1 MGIGIQSRTSGA
13 SDGNIQVP
21 KVDFKAPKFQQPVQ
35 QQNKGPLGGPERPVS
50 DAIRKLCMQFE
61 GPVSGNSPSRNL
73 GRITQQSGGVIT
85 GTKLSSQP
93 SQRKIE
99 LHLLLNQAI

>member
-1 MGIGIQSRTSGA
+1 
-13 SDGNIQVP
+13 
-21 KVDFKAPKFQQPVQ
+21 
-35 QQNKGPLGGPERPVS
+35 
-50 DAIRKLCMQFE
+50 MQFE

-73 GRITQQSGGVIT
+73 GRITQQSGGVVT